1 VIALERVFN
10 GEKATNAIR
19 RKAGGNF
26 ADGSAVVVRVV
37 VRVMFRSFG
46 ETIIVVRLV
55 VGVLG
60 DGRDSRFA
68 SCFANLVGR
77 FVALIDLLIKARQRL
92 TVGVTGADALRLQV
106 TVFFAPIAPWVV
118 GLGRGCGAITVTAEG
133 VVAAWGWLWGV
144 VSGRVGPVWSILTAG
159 AVELWAVWL
168 RSWLSTIFEHVAGCV
183 SYEGRVIQ
191 QCGDGCQGCSFG
203 LIL

>member
-1 VIALERVFN
+1 MRGMRVVVRVVVRGGGPIIVDANGSSVTVIVRGVTDGCTVIIAIGTVGLRVIVWVRGRVVWHVREGATVRCVERVVN
-10 GEKATNAIR
+10 GEKSTNAIR
-19 RKAGGNF
+19 GKAGGNF

-77 FVALIDLLIKARQRL
+77 FVALIDLLIKARQWL
-92 TVGVTGADALRLQV
+92 TVGIAGADALRLQV
-106 TVFFAPIAPWVV
+106 TVSLAPIA
-118 GLGRGCGAITVTAEG
+118 L
-133 VVAAWGWLWGV
+133 
-144 VSGRVGPVWSILTAG
+144 
-159 AVELWAVWL
+159 
-168 RSWLSTIFEHVAGCV
+168 
-183 SYEGRVIQ
+183 
-191 QCGDGCQGCSFG
+191 
-203 LIL
+203 